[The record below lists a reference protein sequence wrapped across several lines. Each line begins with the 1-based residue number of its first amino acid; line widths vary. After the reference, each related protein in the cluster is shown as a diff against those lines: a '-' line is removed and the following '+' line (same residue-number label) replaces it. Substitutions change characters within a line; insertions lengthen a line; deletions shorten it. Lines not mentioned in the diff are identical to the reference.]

1 MYIIFS
7 YIFYFIAIIAG
18 YVAAYD
24 LLIQIFPEFG
34 LFEVLVGFIATAMFF
49 PLVPIY
55 YGFTNG
61 EWMLAI
67 ICFGFIFLG
76 VILGNHAR
84 RNKH

>member
-1 MYIIFS
+1 MYIILS

-24 LLIQIFPEFG
+24 LMIQIFPEFG

-55 YGFTNG
+55 SGFNRL
-61 EWMLAI
+61 E
-67 ICFGFIFLG
+67 
-76 VILGNHAR
+76 ILSPVTSRIN
-84 RNKH
+84 

>member
-7 YIFYFIAIIAG
+7 YISYFIAIIAG
-18 YVAAYD
+18 YIEAYD

-55 YGFTNG
+55 SGFTNG

-84 RNKH
+84 RIKH

>member
-1 MYIIFS
+1 MYIILS
-7 YIFYFIAIIAG
+7 YIFYFIAIITG
-18 YVAAYD
+18 YIAAYN

-34 LFEVLVGFIATAMFF
+34 IFEVLVGFIATEMFF

-55 YGFTNG
+55 SGFTNG
-61 EWMLAI
+61 EWMLTI
-67 ICFGFIFLG
+67 ICFGSIFLG